1 MRIEKIS
8 ARLRLATLLCAMSTK
23 AKAERAANL
32 RLAMEAADALL
43 RTKKIK
49 LLQLAAKLDVDKELR
64 AKDKEIAELRWAG
77 DKVAA
82 AKEKELRAKDKV
94 IALAKKF
101 HDKQMQDLRTAK
113 DKERA
118 KTQTTLDKKLA
129 AEHDKTSAKLGAV
142 EAAKD
147 KELRAKDKEIAELR
161 TAKDKQL
168 QDEKDKAKKTQATLD
183 KKIAARDKVIAAL
196 SGEGPG
202 DRELRGV
209 SRGATC
215 TSGGSGNSQDGSA
228 SSCATSAI
236 SLEPSR
242 HCATRQ
248 HERDITHRE
257 MQSARKHGVPRAT
270 QVTQDGRVMRTYPEG
285 IGGVTI
291 ITKDSRVITAWREG
305 AREATDIARVWR
317 GSVGRRRAVAEL
329 RGAMRDARAVAAA
342 VAVIQSLLRRVAA
355 RKLFEDRAEEV
366 FKMVHEAEERCFV
379 DTRDV
384 RQKGV
389 AKPKCLG
396 GRKGQVMDWLEAYLM
411 VNQPAFE
418 AEDDVSWV

>member
-1 MRIEKIS
+1 
-8 ARLRLATLLCAMSTK
+8 MSTQAK
-23 AKAERAANL
+23 AK
-32 RLAMEAADALL
+32 
-43 RTKKIK
+43 IK
-49 LLQLAAKLDVDKELR
+49 QLEKQLAAKLDVDKELR
-64 AKDKEIAELRWAG
+64 EKDKEIAELRWAG

-168 QDEKDKAKKTQATLD
+168 QDEKDKAKKTQATLDKKIAAIAELRTAKDKQLQNEKDKAKKTQATLD